1 MYLYIRR
8 PVELLFSI
16 VLLIVLSPVFL
27 LLSLLILIGD
37 GRPVFYS
44 GKRIGKDCK
53 VFKMYKFRSMKV
65 DAPDLRNEDG
75 STYNSSSDTRV
86 TKVGK
91 FLRETSMDELPQLF
105 NVLKGDMSLIGPR
118 ASLADALTSY
128 QTDELDKMR
137 VRPGITGYVQAYHRN
152 GLSAREKR
160 LKDSWYATHVTFL
173 LDVKIFFKTIETI
186 FKREGLYTNQ
196 GAYIRKPLNQQPAG
210 KK

>member
-1 MYLYIRR
+1 
-8 PVELLFSI
+8 
-16 VLLIVLSPVFL
+16 LIVLSPVFL

-173 LDVKIFFKTIETI
+173 LDVKIFFK
-186 FKREGLYTNQ
+186 REGLYTNQ